1 MKELGNLLK
10 EKRESKG
17 VSISEASN
25 DLKIKEVILE
35 NIEEGNIGAFKD
47 IYMLKDYIRSYAKY
61 LGLEPDELIDEFNE
75 YLFEYTS
82 KIPLKEI
89 EKEIEKQNSKNNK
102 EELKMSSPYTKPMKK
117 YPQKY
122 YVLIYAIIIV
132 LVVIVFFWSIKQ
144 ITVNTKVTNAIS
156 YIK

>member
-1 MKELGNLLK
+1 LKELGNLLR

-17 VSISEASN
+17 VSISETSN
-25 DLKIKEVILE
+25 DLKIKEVVLE

-47 IYMLKDYIRSYAKY
+47 IYVLKDYIRSYAKY
-61 LGLEPDELIDEFNE
+61 LGLDPEALVDEFNE

-82 KIPLKEI
+82 RIPIKEI
-89 EKEIEKQNSKNNK
+89 EKEISKQNNKAPK
-102 EELKMSSPYTKPMKK
+102 EELNISSPYTKPMKK
-117 YPQKY
+117 YPKKY
-122 YVLIYAIIIV
+122 YVLLYAIIVV

-144 ITVNTKVTNAIS
+144 ITINTKVTNVIS

>member
-1 MKELGNLLK
+1 MKELGSLLE
-10 EKRESKG
+10 EKRTSKG
-17 VSISEASN
+17 VNISEASN

-47 IYMLKDYIRSYAKY
+47 IYVLKDYIRSYAKY
-61 LGLEPDELIDEFNE
+61 LGLDAEALIDEFNE

-89 EKEIEKQNSKNNK
+89 EKEMAKQNSVPVK
-102 EELKMSSPYTKPMKK
+102 EELKMSSPYTKPRKK
-117 YPQKY
+117 YPKKIY
-122 YVLIYAIIIV
+122 FLLYAIFV
-132 LVVIVFFWSIKQ
+132 LVLFIVVFWSVRQ
-144 ITVNTKVTNAIS
+144 ITVNTKTTSAIS

>member
-1 MKELGNLLK
+1 MKELGSLLK
-10 EKRESKG
+10 EKRENKG
-17 VSISEASN
+17 VNISEASN

-47 IYMLKDYIRSYAKY
+47 IFVLKEYIRSYAKY
-61 LGLEPDELIDEFNE
+61 LGLDEDALIDDFNE

-89 EKEIEKQNSKNNK
+89 EKEMEKQNTKK
-102 EELKMSSPYTKPMKK
+102 IEELKMNSPYTTPQKK
-117 YPQKY
+117 YPKKY
-122 YVLIYAIIIV
+122 YVLLYAIIIV
-132 LVVIVFFWSIKQ
+132 LVIIAFCWSIKQ
-144 ITVNTKVTNAIS
+144 ITVNTKVTNVIS

>member
-1 MKELGNLLK
+1 MYSLGNLLK
-10 EKRESKG
+10 EQREGKG
-17 VSISEASN
+17 VSISEASM
-25 DLKIKEVILE
+25 DLEIKEVVLE

-47 IYMLKDYIRSYAKY
+47 IYVLKEYIKSYAKY
-61 LGLEPDELIDEFNE
+61 LGLDSDNLVDEFNE

-82 KIPLKEI
+82 RIPIKEI
-89 EKEIEKQNSKNNK
+89 EKEIAIQNKGETK
-102 EELKMSSPYTKPMKK
+102 ELKVSSPYTLPIKK
-117 YPQKY
+117 HSKKY

-132 LVVIVFFWSIKQ
+132 LFLIVFIWSIKQ